1 MEQRAL
7 DDIRLLPRGDLEA
20 FAIRAALHIRHARHE
35 LEAGRLFLVAL
46 TGFLLG
52 ALVASAG
59 FLLGANLG

>member
-7 DDIRLLPRGDLEA
+7 DEIRLLPRGDLEA
-20 FAIRAALHIRHARHE
+20 FAIRAVLQIRHAQDE

-52 ALVASAG
+52 VLVAGAG
-59 FLLGANLG
+59 FLLGSNLG